1 MATERDEYGNRL
13 STIYAEQYAGL
24 RSQLAA
30 VDRNVLRFITEGR
43 ERGDQIDTMIVQL
56 GICANE
62 LTHIK
67 FWGRVLILV
76 IALLCLG
83 VIALMIKVF

>member
-76 IALLCLG
+76 ITLLCLG